1 LLLLLDESSE
11 VCRVFSSARNGR
23 IYITNNRS
31 SSQRKK
37 TTTTTKNPPTPTVLL
52 DCIVERDKAKSRKES
67 ILQSEK
73 QQHTKIMN
81 PWRIYHHH
89 RFAPAAVLAI
99 LVLLWA
105 GGTSTCTAA
114 EDDVTHPLDS
124 LTADE
129 FRTIVDLVTKDE
141 RITSHVRFPLV
152 SLKTPPKALVQ
163 AWQVGDAIPRAA
175 VAYLKDGTDAY
186 KVEMDL
192 VANTITSFGIAA
204 GQCMVMAE
212 EFAAPTEIVLQSPE
226 FVAGLAVRNI
236 RPDQVYCLAY
246 SAGRFGDAIEIHH
259 RLIKVTCDLIPAPAT
274 GNNITSSNWW
284 AQPIENL
291 LAIVDLTTQR
301 VLQVLDLGM
310 VPVATESFGYTSTE
324 MDQRVGST
332 PVATRRQRQAATT
345 TTGKEEP
352 TTTTYPFTVEGSLV
366 TWDIW
371 QFRHRV
377 DKRPGVILSQIQVY
391 DETTLSYRSVLYEA
405 HLSEV
410 FVPYMDPSEAWY
422 VIRTTTH
429 NPTNMM
435 ATATIYSIIH
445 RLLLF
450 LTLTH
455 FIIRPC
461 PLCM

>member
-1 LLLLLDESSE
+1 
-11 VCRVFSSARNGR
+11 
-23 IYITNNRS
+23 
-31 SSQRKK
+31 
-37 TTTTTKNPPTPTVLL
+37 
-52 DCIVERDKAKSRKES
+52 
-67 ILQSEK
+67 
-73 QQHTKIMN
+73 MN
-81 PWRIYHHH
+81 PWRIYHH
-89 RFAPAAVLAI
+89 RFAPAAVLAL

-105 GGTSTCTAA
+105 DSSSSTGTAT
-114 EDDVTHPLDS
+114 EDHDVTHPLDS

-152 SLKTPPKALVQ
+152 SLKTPPKALVK
-163 AWQVGDAIPRAA
+163 AWQVGDAIPRSAI
-175 VAYLKDGTDAY
+175 AYLKDGVDAY

-192 VANTITSFGIAA
+192 VAGTITYFGPAA
-204 GQCMVMAE
+204 GQYMVMAE
-212 EFAAPTEIVLQSPE
+212 EFAAPTEIVLQSAA
-226 FVAGLAVRNI
+226 FVAGLAARNI
-236 RPDQVYCLAY
+236 RPDQIYCQAY
-246 SAGRFGDAIEIHH
+246 SAGRFGDAIEVHH
-259 RLIKVTCDLIPAPAT
+259 RLIKVTCDLIPAPAGN

-291 LAIVDLTTQR
+291 MAIVDLNTQR

-332 PVATRRQRQAATT
+332 PVAARQQERVVPQAETT
-345 TTGKEEP
+345 TTTTEKEEP
-352 TTTTYPFTVEGSLV
+352 STTIYPFTVEGSLV

-371 QFRHRV
+371 RFRHRV

-410 FVPYMDPSEAWY
+410 FVPYMDPSEVWY
-422 VIRTTTH
+422 VIRTTRH
-429 NPTNMM
+429 IPTQNWCLLLLC
-435 ATATIYSIIH
+435 IIH
-445 RLLLF
+445 RLLSF
-450 LTLTH
+450 SHPTH

-461 PLCM
+461 RLLLLPQQTNPTHDPPSPTGTLERTWTAANTVLVFS